1 MKITIELD
9 ATALVRWRRKL
20 GHMEDGKFVVDD
32 LPGETTGPWGK
43 AHGTSGDGKTVCGKD
58 VPVNAE
64 RAPDQGSLCAQCV
77 THAAYI
83 L

>member
-9 ATALVRWRRKL
+9 ATQLVRWRGKS

-32 LPGETTGPWGK
+32 LPGQATGPHGK
-43 AHGTSGDGKTVCGKD
+43 THGTSGDGRTICGKD
-58 VPVNAE
+58 IPVHVEA
-64 RAPDQGSLCAQCV
+64 APDQGSLCAQCV
-77 THAAYI
+77 SRASYI